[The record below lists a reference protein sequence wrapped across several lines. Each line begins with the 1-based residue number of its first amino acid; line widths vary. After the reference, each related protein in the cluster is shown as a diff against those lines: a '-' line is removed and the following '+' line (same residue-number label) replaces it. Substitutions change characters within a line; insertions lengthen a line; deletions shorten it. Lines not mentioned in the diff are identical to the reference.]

1 MTREKFLS
9 LISAADAKGCSQYLG
24 RCEGLGYGRVWYDGR
39 LWLSHR
45 LFFSIHWGVRLPDWL
60 CVLHECDNPPC
71 CSPDHLWIGTKKD
84 NMEDMKAKGRAARG
98 ERSGSYTHPE
108 SRKIRARGDRSA
120 MRLHPELVKRG
131 EENPNSK
138 LTWLQVKEIRRRHA
152 SGEMQCSLAQVFG
165 VSKSLV
171 HAIIKGILW
180 KERNMDLADL
190 QKSVGEWSR
199 RNFPSGEPLHPL
211 LGVIEELAELTA
223 VVRAGMVVDDDRSAV
238 IADLLAAQAYLGKL
252 THGVLKGL
260 QGIRGWGPE
269 DVERLSL
276 VADRLVTFLD
286 GQMVE
291 EKAQL
296 DYGTM
301 DLITEFAAKID
312 ALGDLTIYL
321 ADYAH
326 RNGIGLSA
334 AVERTWHKVQQRD
347 WQRDPLKGGE
357 V

>member
-1 MTREKFLS
+1 
-9 LISAADAKGCSQYLG
+9 
-24 RCEGLGYGRVWYDGR
+24 
-39 LWLSHR
+39 
-45 LFFSIHWGVRLPDWL
+45 
-60 CVLHECDNPPC
+60 
-71 CSPDHLWIGTKKD
+71 
-84 NMEDMKAKGRAARG
+84 
-98 ERSGSYTHPE
+98 
-108 SRKIRARGDRSA
+108 
-120 MRLHPELVKRG
+120 
-131 EENPNSK
+131 
-138 LTWLQVKEIRRRHA
+138 
-152 SGEMQCSLAQVFG
+152 MQCSLAQVFG

-199 RNFPSGEPLHPL
+199 RNFPSAEPLHPL